1 MSDYPDVSVV
11 MSVYNDARYLRDSIE
26 SILRQEGVT
35 LEFIV
40 IDDGSTDGSA
50 AILDEFAT
58 KDSRL
63 KVVHQ
68 QNRGLTLSLI
78 SGCAMARGRY
88 IARQDS
94 DDISFSNR
102 LRKLASALDENQD
115 AVLAASSS
123 GMIGPN
129 GEFLL
134 NKYADAA
141 PPDTQND
148 TFCHGSLMFR
158 REAYERIGGYRP
170 EFRAAQD
177 VDLQFRLAEVG
188 RVHFVPDLLYVYR
201 IDESSISASSP
212 VQRQLA
218 RFAEQARDSRRLGM
232 SESQILADAEAAVNK
247 RSPSVR
253 SEPGTGN
260 YFIGRCLYA
269 QRDRRALSYLW
280 GCCKSNPGSLRYWGA
295 FAQAVLLTKSTR
307 GYDVTLDGI
316 VPNKSTGETHDLPD
330 VAVNGLVS

>member
-102 LRKLASALDENQD
+102 LRKL
-115 AVLAASSS
+115 
-123 GMIGPN
+123 
-129 GEFLL
+129 
-134 NKYADAA
+134 
-141 PPDTQND
+141 
-148 TFCHGSLMFR
+148 
-158 REAYERIGGYRP
+158 
-170 EFRAAQD
+170 
-177 VDLQFRLAEVG
+177 
-188 RVHFVPDLLYVYR
+188 
-201 IDESSISASSP
+201 
-212 VQRQLA
+212 
-218 RFAEQARDSRRLGM
+218 
-232 SESQILADAEAAVNK
+232 
-247 RSPSVR
+247 
-253 SEPGTGN
+253 
-260 YFIGRCLYA
+260 
-269 QRDRRALSYLW
+269 
-280 GCCKSNPGSLRYWGA
+280 
-295 FAQAVLLTKSTR
+295 
-307 GYDVTLDGI
+307 
-316 VPNKSTGETHDLPD
+316 
-330 VAVNGLVS
+330 

>member
-1 MSDYPDVSVV
+1 MSECPDVSVV

-50 AILDEFAT
+50 AVLDEFAAT
-58 KDSRL
+58 DSRL
-63 KVVHQ
+63 RVVRQ

-102 LRKLASALDENQD
+102 LQKLCRALDENQD
-115 AVLAASSS
+115 ATLTASSS
-123 GMIGPN
+123 ALIGPD

-134 NKYADAA
+134 NKYAESSPAD
-141 PPDTQND
+141 PENN

-170 EFRAAQD
+170 EFRVAQD

-188 RVHFVPDLLYVYR
+188 TLHPVTDVLYGYR
-201 IDESSISASSP
+201 IHGRAISASSAL
-212 VQRQLA
+212 QKQLA
-218 RFAEQARDSRRLGM
+218 RLAEQARTARRAGL
-232 SESQILADAEAAVNK
+232 SESQILASVAAAAANQP
-247 RSPSVR
+247 RSVR
-253 SEPGTGN
+253 PDSATD
-260 YFIGRCLYA
+260 YFIGRCLFA

-280 GCCKSNPGSLRYWGA
+280 ACCKSHPASLRYWGA
-295 FAQAVLLTKSTR
+295 FAQAVLQTKSTK
-307 GYDVTLDGI
+307 GFNVTLGGI
-316 VPNKSTGETHDLPD
+316 VPNKSTGDRHDLPD
-330 VAVNGLVS
+330 VAVNSLIS